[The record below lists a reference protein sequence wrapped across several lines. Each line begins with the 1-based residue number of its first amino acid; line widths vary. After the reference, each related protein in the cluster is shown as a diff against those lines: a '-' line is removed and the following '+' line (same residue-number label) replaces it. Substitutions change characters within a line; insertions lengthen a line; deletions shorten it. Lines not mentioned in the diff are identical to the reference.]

1 MEIISWSPRSCSLQ
15 EKCYLSFPL
24 LCSARD
30 EEEEPKLMLI
40 TELAPKGSLDKYLVK
55 HKEASLG
62 SLARYGAK
70 YCHLSCSSICYEIC
84 GSNIFIRVVF
94 TQQSIILAHTLPSHK
109 HARTQSYVWWFVR
122 TCLLFFKSPQRN
134 QFVLGPHNV
143 A

>member
-1 MEIISWSPRSCSLQ
+1 MEIISWKLFLFHFISPRSCSLQ

-84 GSNIFIRVVF
+84 GSNIFIHVVF

-109 HARTQSYVWWFVR
+109 HARTHAVICLVVCKDLPFVFQVP
-122 TCLLFFKSPQRN
+122 TT
-134 QFVLGPHNV
+134 
-143 A
+143 